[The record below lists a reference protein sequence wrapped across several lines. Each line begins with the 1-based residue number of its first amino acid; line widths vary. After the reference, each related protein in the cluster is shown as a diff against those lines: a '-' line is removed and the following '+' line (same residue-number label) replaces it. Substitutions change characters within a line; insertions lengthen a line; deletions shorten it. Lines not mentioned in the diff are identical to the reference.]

1 MTKKILLTASLSSV
15 LTLMTFTVEIT
26 TGQFARAIES
36 GRQNQ
41 DGAITDEA
49 VLEAFDDALAFVQEA
64 DSYDELLDLPGVV
77 RHLEGPIL
85 EAVFEQ
91 LPWYLK
97 TYLLAEQF
105 VVDQCSSDES
115 NGQTCLSRRAR
126 ALKSVLED
134 LAPFHGYQL
143 VRTEDG
149 FAMQGDHNVHIDL
162 SNAADGRPRLAIA
175 GQSIVELSQQNQ
187 ATLLQTTHDG
197 KATEKAETLIDETL
211 DNLGMAIGKLT
222 RENHSIGFTKL
233 AYAVDP
239 VNCILILLVIAVAL
253 VIFIEAFSKNQ
264 KAKDLKQQRIQ
275 CLEGILKYLDAEV
288 GENETSPFQN
298 IITTINYVLTH
309 IRSSDELDG
318 IRYDSKLA
326 DLLDDTIVDIKQLDR
341 DRRIDVGRS
350 KIIMLET
357 IVQDLGSNSEKSE
370 SSVLD

>member
-1 MTKKILLTASLSSV
+1 MTPRFLKQLLYYSLLLTIFA
-15 LTLMTFTVEIT
+15 FTTEVAI
-26 TGQFARAIES
+26 GQFARAIES

-41 DGAITDEA
+41 DGAITDQA

-64 DSYDELLDLPGVV
+64 DSYDELLDLPGAV

-115 NGQTCLSRRAR
+115 NGQICLSRRAR

-211 DNLGMAIGKLT
+211 DNLGMAID
-222 RENHSIGFTKL
+222 KL
-233 AYAVDP
+233 AHNTSYSGF
-239 VNCILILLVIAVAL
+239 VNEAHAAGLSLAGIIVISIIIAVAFA
-253 VIFIEAFSKNQ
+253 VMIFFLQHHQNERAAKLKLARLEALSTLIEKFTALN
-264 KAKDLKQQRIQ
+264 L
-275 CLEGILKYLDAEV
+275 
-288 GENETSPFQN
+288 ENE
-298 IITTINYVLTH
+298 ITLLTNAKQH
-309 IRSSDELDG
+309 IDSSEQLDG
-318 IRYDSKLA
+318 ISADKDLA
-326 DLLDDTIVDIKQLDR
+326 EKIGPLITWLREQEDFAQLDTE
-341 DRRIDVGRS
+341 ITF
-350 KIIMLET
+350 LESINT
-357 IVQDLGSNSEKSE
+357 DLAYNSEG
-370 SSVLD
+370 VGMPIR